1 MAPHP
6 YYCQNL
12 PIQALSLGWCLRWWR
27 ELVWQLLSFFLFFFN
42 EHQLSMNK
50 EKRDGGEESE
60 INERRKEKIK

>member
-12 PIQALSLGWCLRWWR
+12 PIQALKLG
-27 ELVWQLLSFFLFFFN
+27 LVFEMVVTDGMATIIVFFLLLLFN

-50 EKRDGGEESE
+50 EKRDGGKE
-60 INERRKEKIK
+60 NERRKEKIK

>member
-12 PIQALSLGWCLRWWR
+12 PIQALKF
-27 ELVWQLLSFFLFFFN
+27 ELVFEMVVTDGMATIIVFFLLLFN

-50 EKRDGGEESE
+50 EKRDGGKE
-60 INERRKEKIK
+60 NERRKEKIK